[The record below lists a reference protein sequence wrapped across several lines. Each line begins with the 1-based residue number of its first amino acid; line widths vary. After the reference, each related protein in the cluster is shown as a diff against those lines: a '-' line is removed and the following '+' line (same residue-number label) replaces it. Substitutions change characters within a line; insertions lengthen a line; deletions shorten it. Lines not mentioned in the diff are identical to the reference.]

1 MDSRLSHRNDF
12 NDSKIVSGDR
22 RADKNVFLGYGV
34 RMVNRIVVALSV
46 FPAIKCVCVGGCG
59 WVGVWVGVY
68 WVSNPAVLAEIFN
81 SLWLTC
87 CYISAVRRESII

>member
-1 MDSRLSHRNDF
+1 MRFKNERSNRDFTKVVKAGLDSPRRELSN
-12 NDSKIVSGDR
+12 GG
-22 RADKNVFLGYGV
+22 LG
-34 RMVNRIVVALSV
+34 IVVALSV